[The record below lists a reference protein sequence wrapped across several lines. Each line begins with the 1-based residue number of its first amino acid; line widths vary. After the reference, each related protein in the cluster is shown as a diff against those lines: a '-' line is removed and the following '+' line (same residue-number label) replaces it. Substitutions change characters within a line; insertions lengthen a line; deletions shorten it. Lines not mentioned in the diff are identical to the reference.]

1 MKMKFFMLAAII
13 ISSHAHAQQDST
25 KQLDDVVITATKYP
39 IKQLLTGKV
48 LTVITQQEL
57 ERNSGKTLTE
67 VLNTQAGLIITGTAN
82 PLGTNQDVYMRG
94 ASAGKTLVLIDG
106 IPVYD
111 VSGISGAFDL
121 NFISIDQVER
131 VEILKGSQSTLYGSD
146 AIAGVINIITKKGG
160 VKKIGVT
167 ADLAGGTYG
176 TFKGS
181 IGINGTVSKTGYN
194 VQYTKLHSKG
204 FSSAYDEVGN
214 MNFDND
220 GFDENVVRANINQKI
235 TDNLTL
241 HLNSQYSNYKADS
254 DADRFIDDAD
264 YTFTTNNLLAGFG
277 ADYKIGKSMLHFNY
291 SYNKTERSYLD
302 DSVSAPLYAYSYY
315 SKGNYNGKSHY
326 VELYSNLF
334 LAKHIDL
341 LIGADYRQ
349 QSTDQDYYSLD
360 HYSPYPYTTA
370 LGDTAKVK
378 QFAVYTSVVVKEMA
392 GFNIELG
399 GRYNNFNKYGNV
411 FTFSFN
417 PSYVINK
424 KIKLFANITSGFK
437 APSLYQVYSEYHNPY
452 TELNPEKSLSFE
464 GGIQYQKENVNLR
477 AVYFI
482 RNVKDNIQF
491 FSEGPPNYFSYYVNA
506 DEQKDKG
513 FELEANV
520 DFGKVR
526 LNANYTNLDGYLE
539 TKSSNKDTSY
549 FNLFRRPKQS
559 INLNIGIDICKG
571 WYLNTGIQSISKRLE
586 AVFGAEPVEIP
597 AYYTWNL
604 YSTYAITKNIK
615 VYADLKN
622 ITDEKYFEV
631 RGYNSRRFNFMAG
644 ITLKF

>member
-1 MKMKFFMLAAII
+1 MKFFMLAAII
-13 ISSHAHAQQDST
+13 ISSKAYAQKDST
-25 KQLDDVVITATKYP
+25 KQLDDVVITATRYP
-39 IKQLLTGKV
+39 IKQSLTGKV
-48 LTVITQQEL
+48 LTVITQEEL
-57 ERNSGKTLTE
+57 ERNSGKTITE
-67 VLNTQAGLIITGTAN
+67 LLGIQAGLTITGAGN

-121 NFISIDQVER
+121 NFISINQVER
-131 VEILKGSQSTLYGSD
+131 IEILKGSQSTLYGSD
-146 AIAGVINIITKKGG
+146 AIAGVINVITKKGG
-160 VKKIGVT
+160 TKKIAVA

-176 TFKGS
+176 TYKGT
-181 IGINGTVSKTGYN
+181 IGINGSLKNTNYNIQYSKI
-194 VQYTKLHSKG
+194 KSKG
-204 FSSAYDEVGN
+204 FSSAYDEQGN
-214 MNFDND
+214 QGFDKD
-220 GFDENVVRANINQKI
+220 GFDENVVHANIGQKI
-235 TDNLTL
+235 NDKLSL
-241 HLNSQYSNYKADS
+241 HLSTQFSNYKADS
-254 DADRFIDDAD
+254 DADRFTDDAD
-264 YTFTTNNLLAGFG
+264 YTFTTKNLLAGFG

-291 SYNKTERSYLD
+291 SYNNTERDYLD
-302 DSVSAPLYAYSYY
+302 DSLSVPQYAYSYF
-315 SKGNYNGKSHY
+315 SKGNYKGKSHF

-334 LAKHIDL
+334 VTKHIDVL
-341 LIGADYRQ
+341 VGTDYRR
-349 QSTDQDYYSLD
+349 QSTEQDYYSRD
-360 HYSPYPYTTA
+360 YFSPYPYTTA
-370 LGDTAKVK
+370 LGDTASVK
-378 QFAVYTSVVVKEMA
+378 QFAVYTSVVIKDIA
-392 GFNIELG
+392 GFNLELG

-424 KIKLFANITSGFK
+424 KVKFFANITSGFK
-437 APSLYQVYSEYHNPY
+437 APSLYQVYSEYKNPY
-452 TELNPEKSLSFE
+452 KELDPEKSLSFE
-464 GGIQYQKENVNLR
+464 GGIQYQKEKVNLR

-482 RNVKDNIQF
+482 RNIKNNIQF

-513 FELEANV
+513 FELEASV

-526 LNANYTNLDGYLE
+526 LNANYTNLDGRIE
-539 TKSSNKDTSY
+539 TTDNNKDTAY

-559 INLNIGIDICKG
+559 INMNVGIDICKG
-571 WYLNTGIQSISKRLE
+571 WYLNTGIQSISKRME
-586 AVFGAEPVEIP
+586 PAGFGLAPVEMS

-604 YSTYAITKNIK
+604 YSSYEITKHFK

-644 ITLKF
+644 LNIRF